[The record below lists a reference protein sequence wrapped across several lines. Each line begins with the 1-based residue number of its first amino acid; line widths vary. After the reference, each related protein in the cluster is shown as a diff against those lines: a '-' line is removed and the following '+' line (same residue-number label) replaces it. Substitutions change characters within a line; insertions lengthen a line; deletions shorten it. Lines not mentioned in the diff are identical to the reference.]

1 MIYEICTNLRGI
13 AHIKSVL
20 DIAEPIKPI
29 PAALRPKLYRHET
42 ISRIKSAIWG
52 KICHHSLPQQ
62 KGTTVAASTVWRIC
76 IWLALSAGPA
86 GAGEM
91 WITNE
96 KDHTVSVIDTKTQ
109 ELKASYNVGLRPRGI
124 IFAKDF
130 SELYVCA
137 SDDDRIDVLDPETG
151 VVIRSMPSG
160 EDREQFAL
168 HPNNRY
174 LYIAN

>member
-1 MIYEICTNLRGI
+1 M
-13 AHIKSVL
+13 
-20 DIAEPIKPI
+20 
-29 PAALRPKLYRHET
+29 
-42 ISRIKSAIWG
+42 
-52 KICHHSLPQQ
+52 
-62 KGTTVAASTVWRIC
+62 AASTVWRIC
-76 IWLALSAGPA
+76 IWLALSAEPA

-96 KDHTVSVIDTKTQ
+96 KDHTVSVIDTKSQ

-160 EDREQFAL
+160 EDPEQFAL

-174 LYIAN
+174 LYIANEEDAMATVLDVTSGLVGSEESDLGSPLHPEYTIQTDANWYFLHGIFG

>member
-1 MIYEICTNLRGI
+1 M
-13 AHIKSVL
+13 
-20 DIAEPIKPI
+20 
-29 PAALRPKLYRHET
+29 
-42 ISRIKSAIWG
+42 
-52 KICHHSLPQQ
+52 
-62 KGTTVAASTVWRIC
+62 AASTVWRIC

-160 EDREQFAL
+160 
-168 HPNNRY
+168 
-174 LYIAN
+174 

>member
-1 MIYEICTNLRGI
+1 
-13 AHIKSVL
+13 
-20 DIAEPIKPI
+20 
-29 PAALRPKLYRHET
+29 
-42 ISRIKSAIWG
+42 
-52 KICHHSLPQQ
+52 
-62 KGTTVAASTVWRIC
+62 
-76 IWLALSAGPA
+76 
-86 GAGEM
+86 M

-160 EDREQFAL
+160 EDPEQFAL

-174 LYIAN
+174 LYIANEEDAMATVLDVTSGLVGSEESDLGFPLHPECAIQTDADWYFLHGIFG